1 MNIYILVVLL
11 SVFIASISQILLK
24 KSALNLY
31 SNLIYEYLN
40 IKVVT
45 AYIILALSILLN
57 LFAMKMGVQLKE
69 MPIIESLGY
78 LFVLVFSYVFLNEK
92 LSTKEIVAAIF
103 IISGIFVFY
112 L

>member
-1 MNIYILVVLL
+1 
-11 SVFIASISQILLK
+11 
-24 KSALNLY
+24 
-31 SNLIYEYLN
+31 
-40 IKVVT
+40 
-45 AYIILALSILLN
+45 
-57 LFAMKMGVQLKE
+57 MKMGVQLKE